1 LNSETAGKYQQY
13 KTLMTRIADIR
24 YANAVLQWDQETYLP
39 VKSAE
44 ARGQQIATLSELA
57 HEQFSSPLL
66 GDLLNEL
73 VTELEISAP
82 ERKNIS
88 LTLEDY
94 NKNKK
99 YSGAFVRNMSEQI
112 NRTFHAWMEAR
123 KDNRYAIM
131 QPELNR
137 LLELKKE
144 ESHILGYQKHIY
156 DAHLN
161 EHDKGVTVEFADKIF
176 GELQP
181 ILANTLSVIAR
192 NSEPA
197 KALDWSMEKDMQ
209 WQLGMDI
216 LKMMGFD
223 FTSGRQDISEH
234 PFTISF
240 HPSDVRITTR
250 INEKDFSG
258 MLWSCIHEGGHG
270 LYEQGLPPDQYGLPL
285 GEAASLS
292 IHESQSRLWENN
304 VGRSR
309 PFCNLLL
316 SKLIDIF
323 PQRFRQVSED
333 DFYAAAN
340 IVKPSLIRT
349 EADEVTYHHHVII
362 RYELEKNLLEGTLKT
377 ADLPFYWNQAYKSQL
392 GLDVPDDNQ
401 GCLQDVHWS
410 HGSFGYFPTYT
421 LGSLYAVQFFDTYTK
436 STPGWEDEVA
446 RGNFQPLKNWL
457 SAHIF
462 PYGRYYNSMELCNKC
477 TGESLNTSRFS
488 AYLNEKFKS
497 NSPIEHE

>member
-1 LNSETAGKYQQY
+1 LNSATEGKYQKY
-13 KTLMTRIADIR
+13 KSLMTRIADIR

-39 VKSAE
+39 VKGAE

-57 HEQFSSPLL
+57 HEQFSSPFL
-66 GDLLNEL
+66 GELLNEL
-73 VTELEISAP
+73 AAEESITGK
-82 ERKNIS
+82 ERKNIL
-88 LTLEDY
+88 LTLDDY

-99 YSGAFVRNMSEQI
+99 YSGSFVRGMSEQI
-112 NRTFHAWMEAR
+112 NRTFHAWIEAR
-123 KDNRYAIM
+123 KHNSFAVM
-131 QPELNR
+131 QPELDK
-137 LLELKKE
+137 LLELKKQ
-144 ESHILGYQKHIY
+144 ESDIVGFEKHVY

-176 GELQP
+176 GELKP
-181 ILANTLSVIAR
+181 ILADVLTDIQR
-192 NSEPA
+192 HSEPPV
-197 KALDWSMEKDMQ
+197 ALDWGMPKDLQ

-216 LKMMGFD
+216 LNLMGFD
-223 FTSGRQDISEH
+223 FTSGRQDVSEH

-240 HPSDVRITTR
+240 HPTDVRITTR

-270 LYEQGLPPDQYGLPL
+270 IYEQGLPPEQYGLPL

-304 VGRSR
+304 IGRSR
-309 PFCNLLL
+309 SFCKLLL
-316 SKLIDIF
+316 TRLSDVF
-323 PQRFRQVSED
+323 PEKFRQVSEET
-333 DFYAAAN
+333 FYRAAN

-349 EADEVTYHHHVII
+349 EADEVTYHHHVLI
-362 RYELEKNLLEGTLKT
+362 RYELEKNLFEGTLKT
-377 ADLPFYWNQAYKSQL
+377 NDLPFYWNQAYKSRL

-421 LGSLYAVQFFDTYTK
+421 LGSLYAVQFFDTYAK
-436 STPGWEDEVA
+436 SSPGWEDDVA
-446 RGNFQPLKNWL
+446 VGNFQPLKNWL
-457 SAHIF
+457 SANIF
-462 PYGRYYNSMELCNKC
+462 PYGRYYNSLELCNKC

-497 NSPIEHE
+497 ISPIEHE

>member
-1 LNSETAGKYQQY
+1 
-13 KTLMTRIADIR
+13 MTRIADIR
-24 YANAVLQWDQETYLP
+24 YSNAVLQWDQETYLP

-57 HEQFSSPLL
+57 HEQFSSPKL
-66 GDLLNEL
+66 GGLLNEL
-73 VTELEISAP
+73 INAEGLTER

-94 NKNKK
+94 NKNNK
-99 YSGAFVRNMSEQI
+99 YSGAFVRKMSEQI
-112 NRTFHAWMEAR
+112 NRTFHSWMDAR
-123 KDNRYAIM
+123 KANSFAVMRS
-131 QPELNR
+131 ELYK

-144 ESHILGYQKHIY
+144 ESYILGFEKHIY

-161 EHDKGVTVEFADKIF
+161 EYDKGVTVDFTDKIF
-176 GELQP
+176 GELKP
-181 ILANTLSVIAR
+181 ILINTLRSIEKSRESAVVV
-192 NSEPA
+192 
-197 KALDWSMEKDMQ
+197 DWSMKKDLQ
-209 WQLGMDI
+209 WELGMDI
-216 LKMMGFD
+216 LKLMGFD

-250 INEKDFSG
+250 INESDCSG

-285 GEAASLS
+285 GEASSLS

-309 PFCNLLL
+309 PFCDLLL
-316 SKLIDIF
+316 TKLAQIF
-323 PQRFRQVSED
+323 PERFSNLSPH

-340 IVKPSLIRT
+340 IVQPSFIRT
-349 EADEVTYHHHVII
+349 EADEVTYHHHVMI
-362 RYELEKNLLEGTLKT
+362 RYELEKELLSGTLQLE
-377 ADLPFYWNQAYKSQL
+377 DLPFYWNQAYKVD
-392 GLDVPDDNQ
+392 LDVIVPDDNL

-421 LGSLYAVQFFDTYTK
+421 LGSLYAVQFFDTYVK
-436 STPGWEDEVA
+436 SRPGWEQDVA
-446 RGNFQPLKNWL
+446 VGNFKPLKNWL
-457 SAHIF
+457 STNIYPH
-462 PYGRYYNSMELCNKC
+462 GRYYNSLELCNKC

-488 AYLNEKFKS
+488 SYLNEKFKS

>member
-1 LNSETAGKYQQY
+1 LDSATKGKYQQY
-13 KTLMTRIADIR
+13 KNLMSRIADIR

-39 VKSAE
+39 VKGAE

-57 HEQFSSPLL
+57 HEQFSSPFL
-66 GDLLNEL
+66 GELLNEL
-73 VTELEISAP
+73 AADTNITGN
-82 ERKNIS
+82 ERKNIL
-88 LTLEDY
+88 LTLDDY
-94 NKNKK
+94 SKNKK
-99 YSGAFVRNMSEQI
+99 YPGSFVRGMSEQI
-112 NRTFHAWMEAR
+112 NRTFHAWIEAR
-123 KDNRYAIM
+123 KHKSFSVM
-131 QPELNR
+131 QPELDK
-137 LLELKKE
+137 LLELKKQ
-144 ESHILGYQKHIY
+144 ESDILGYEKHVY

-181 ILANTLSVIAR
+181 ILTDTLTAIQQKT
-192 NSEPA
+192 EPA
-197 KALDWSMEKDMQ
+197 EALDWSMPKDLQ

-216 LKMMGFD
+216 LKLMGFD
-223 FTSGRQDISEH
+223 FTSGRQDVSEH

-240 HPSDVRITTR
+240 HPTDVRITTR
-250 INEKDFSG
+250 INENDFSG

-270 LYEQGLPPDQYGLPL
+270 IYEQGLLPDEYGLPL

-304 VGRSR
+304 IGRSR
-309 PFCNLLL
+309 AFCKLLL
-316 SKLIDIF
+316 ARLKDAF
-323 PQRFRQVSED
+323 PQRFREVSEEV
-333 DFYAAAN
+333 FYKAAN

-349 EADEVTYHHHVII
+349 EADEVTYHHHVLI

-421 LGSLYAVQFFDTYTK
+421 LGSLYAVQFFDTYAK
-436 STPGWEDEVA
+436 SSPGWEDDIA
-446 RGNFQPLKNWL
+446 AGNFHPLKNWL
-457 SAHIF
+457 STHIF
-462 PYGRYYNSMELCNKC
+462 PYGRYYNSRELCNKC